1 MRHPMPAIQKLLE
14 RLGFVKL
21 DRFGLVLTPD
31 GRILS
36 MRPAVLDDGLG
47 GRIVGWEDSDLAAAE
62 LGRWEAVKPV
72 ATRVPLPAMVISP
85 AARPPPLPKAVTAQV
100 PVVARPVAVA
110 PKAEEP
116 EDDWE
121 WTIALARAR
130 AAADEVLA
138 AKPPPL
144 AAKKPALSVMPR
156 EPLPLPPSKTE
167 PMAVPSLVK
176 PARAASPSPR
186 TIIPV
191 PKLASVAVKTR
202 PFEPVAKNTVIPMAP
217 RRMARGTHQ
226 RLEDTRPMIE
236 IGEQTQTNVEV
247 DLPDQTRPS
256 FVLPSVARAR

>member
-1 MRHPMPAIQKLLE
+1 MRLPAW
-14 RLGFVKL
+14 G
-21 DRFGLVLTPD
+21 
-31 GRILS
+31 
-36 MRPAVLDDGLG
+36 
-47 GRIVGWEDSDLAAAE
+47 LAALAAC
-62 LGRWEAVKPV
+62 GASSQAV
-72 ATRVPLPAMVISP
+72 
-85 AARPPPLPKAVTAQV
+85 
-100 PVVARPVAVA
+100 PVAVA

-138 AKPPPL
+138 ATPPPL
-144 AAKKPALSVMPR
+144 RAKKPALTVMAAPAYR

-176 PARAASPSPR
+176 PVRAASPSPR

-202 PFEPVAKNTVIPMAP
+202 PFEPVAKSAVIPMAP

>member
-1 MRHPMPAIQKLLE
+1 
-14 RLGFVKL
+14 
-21 DRFGLVLTPD
+21 
-31 GRILS
+31 
-36 MRPAVLDDGLG
+36 
-47 GRIVGWEDSDLAAAE
+47 
-62 LGRWEAVKPV
+62 
-72 ATRVPLPAMVISP
+72 
-85 AARPPPLPKAVTAQV
+85 VTAQV
-100 PVVARPVAVA
+100 PVIAKPVA

-138 AKPPPL
+138 ATPPPL
-144 AAKKPALSVMPR
+144 RAKRPVLSVAPAHR

-191 PKLASVAVKTR
+191 PTLASVKTQ
-202 PFEPVAKNTVIPMAP
+202 PFAPVAKSAVIPMAP

-247 DLPDQTRPS
+247 ELPDQTRPS